1 MSFCWIALPFGLL
14 LALCHGLLAWG
25 LRRLRRSWPP
35 ADRPV
40 SVLLAARN
48 EAGRL
53 DRCLGSL
60 LAQDY
65 PQFEV
70 LLVLDRCTDGSQ
82 ALAAAWAARDPRLRV
97 LEVQATPP
105 GWSPKKWA
113 LQQALDAAR
122 HDLLLLTDADCRA
135 GAGWIA
141 ALAAPLAAGQE
152 LVLGT
157 GRYEAAPGLLGHA
170 VRLETAYT
178 AFQYLGAAGLGLPY
192 MGVGRSLGYTRGF
205 ICRAGGMAPIAAR
218 LSGDDDL
225 LVNRFADP
233 ARTAALAS
241 PEAATWSLPPATW
254 SAWRRQKQRHVSA
267 SPAYRPASLL
277 LLALLHGSHLAWT
290 AALLAGLWI
299 APLPSLALL
308 AARLAWGAATFGDF
322 WQQWEGKGRLPAS
335 LFLDMFYFL
344 YNLTIVPAGLINR
357 PLWRN

>member
-1 MSFCWIALPFGLL
+1 MILWIALSGGLL
-14 LALCHGLLAWG
+14 LALCQGLLARG
-25 LRRLRRSWPP
+25 LRGLPQHWP
-35 ADRPV
+35 AAAQPV

-48 EAGRL
+48 EAARL

-60 LAQDY
+60 LSQDY

-82 ALAAAWAARDPRLRV
+82 ALAAAWAARDGRLRV
-97 LEVQATPP
+97 LEVEETPP

-135 GAGWIA
+135 SAGWIA
-141 ALAAPLAAGQE
+141 ALAAPLAAGRE

-157 GRYEAAPGLLGHA
+157 GRYEAAPGLLGWV

-192 MGVGRSLGYTRGF
+192 MAVGRSLGYTRAF
-205 ICRAGGMAPIAAR
+205 IRRAGGMAPIASR

-233 ARTAALAS
+233 SRTAALAA
-241 PEAATWSLPPATW
+241 PEAATWSLPPANW
-254 SAWRRQKQRHVSA
+254 AAWRRQKQRHVSA
-267 SPAYRPASLL
+267 SWGYRPASLL

-290 AALLAGLWI
+290 AALLAGLCLQ
-299 APLPSLALL
+299 PLPFLALL
-308 AARLAWGAATFGDF
+308 AARLAWGAAAFGDF
-322 WQQWEGKGRLPAS
+322 WQQWEGKGRLAAS